1 MFNRIV
7 GGFLTFAVVALCAA
21 CGGSYSGTPSS
32 GSSTASTSTSATQS
46 FSTPQAFFAARVEP
60 RLTYCRTCHV
70 PGGVADVV
78 STTLTTQGSLMMLS
92 SNASDDQANL
102 QASWT
107 ALGGNNPVSRILKMP
122 SGTDT
127 VVHAGGTPWPVGS
140 DAYNDV
146 AQMLNCFQNST
157 QCLAQIASVTTGAVP
172 ATLPLLGSQHGSSA
186 FERFCEGADGNT
198 PQADSTALPVDP
210 RTTVVNGA
218 NAGKA
223 VYFNAFYENC
233 LANEP
238 ASMQLPKTCG
248 DYRTA
253 RTAGFAVINS
263 GLQTNTAQANTPGAT
278 MTAAEYNNSWTQWGL
293 SSRPANFDA
302 VYRLQT
308 GAAQAPFNNPYPQPG
323 EDPIKTN
330 GGTGQLPLGFV
341 QLKDA
346 NGQWTGAIASGGCY
360 TCHTGTIGSPTDAA
374 GLGGMWGLTGAET
387 DNVGLQRGQSD
398 ATTGFEILFFALSD
412 WDSLDPSSPQQYMP
426 THLPSREDTPAWWN
440 SGHRARKF
448 YDGGSSVHAMRITTS
463 GTLEFAGTG
472 TSKRD
477 YADAHAMHVEM
488 ALESIKS
495 PNYPFPINTAL
506 AEQGAVLFHTLNLF
520 AQAGNANV
528 PKPAGGNGSCAGCH
542 GAYSPQFVNDTTY
555 LSSPAL
561 EGIGAHIAA
570 LDVIG
575 TDPLRL
581 NALSGIFA
589 DVWGVSWWSYLE
601 GQPGF
606 VQPVSTTP
614 AQSAVS
620 NNLANNRPLG
630 VCQFRP
636 GVIGYQAPPLYGIW
650 ASAPYFHNGSV
661 PTVEQVLKSADRPAM
676 WMRQT
681 ATLSGVTGFDTS
693 LSAIDTTRLG
703 WNHTVLTCDPT
714 STLKFTSCS
723 PVRDQ
728 ATIYETF
735 TGTGPVVQTG
745 TNAQRMIYNT
755 KISGNSN
762 SGHTF
767 ADVLTDAQR
776 LAIIEYLKTL

>member
-7 GGFLTFAVVALCAA
+7 GSLLTIAVVALSAA
-21 CGGSYSGTPSS
+21 CGGSYSGTPST
-32 GSSTASTSTSATQS
+32 GSSTGTSTGQS
-46 FSTPQAFFAARVEP
+46 FSTPQAYFAARVEP

-78 STTLTTQGSLMMLS
+78 STNLATQGSLMMLS
-92 SNASDDQANL
+92 SNSSDDQANL

-146 AQMLNCFQNST
+146 AQMLSCFQNPS
-157 QCLAQIASVTTGAVP
+157 QCLAQIASVTTGAP
-172 ATLPLLGSQHGSSA
+172 TTSYPLLGSQHGSSA
-186 FERFCEGADGNT
+186 FERFCEGADGKT
-198 PQADSTALPVDP
+198 PQADSAALPVDP
-210 RTTVVNGA
+210 RTMVVNGA

-223 VYFNAFYENC
+223 VYFNAFYQNC
-233 LANEP
+233 LVNEP
-238 ASMQLPKTCG
+238 ASMQLPQTCG

-253 RTAGFAVINS
+253 RTAGFTLLNS
-263 GLQTNTAQANTPGAT
+263 GVETKYAQTNTPGAS
-278 MTAAEYNNSWTQWGL
+278 MTADQYNSSWTKWGL
-293 SSRPANFDA
+293 TSRPANFDA
-302 VYRLQT
+302 VYSLAT
-308 GAAQAPFNNPYPQPG
+308 GFAQAPFSNPYPQPG
-323 EDPIKTN
+323 EDPNTTN

-346 NGQWTGAIASGGCY
+346 SGNWTGTIASGGCY
-360 TCHTGTIGSPTDAA
+360 TCHAGTVGSPTDAA

-387 DNVGLQRGQSD
+387 DNAGLQRGQSD
-398 ATTGFEILFFALSD
+398 AVTGFEILEFSLSD
-412 WDSLDPSSPQQYMP
+412 WDSLDPASPKQYMP
-426 THLPSREDTPAWWN
+426 THLPSRQDTPAWWN

-448 YDGGSSVHAMRITTS
+448 FDGGTPVDSFRITTAAIM
-463 GTLEFAGTG
+463 GFAGTG
-472 TSKRD
+472 VAKRA
-477 YADAHAMHVEM
+477 YSDANAVPLAM

-495 PNYPFPINTAL
+495 PSYPFPINTAS

-520 AQAGNANV
+520 ADPANANV

-542 GAYSPQFVNDTTY
+542 GAYSPNFVNDPTY

-561 EGIGAHIAA
+561 EGVGAHIVT
-570 LDVIG
+570 LNVIG
-575 TDPLRL
+575 TDR
-581 NALSGIFA
+581 NRSDQLSGIFA
-589 DVWGVSWWSYLE
+589 DVWNVSWWSYLE
-601 GQPGF
+601 GLPGF
-606 VQPVSTTP
+606 VEPGDTTP

-620 NNLANNRPLG
+620 DNLNNDRPLG
-630 VCQFRP
+630 VCNWTP
-636 GVIGYQAPPLYGIW
+636 GVVGYQAPPLYGVW

-661 PTVEQVLKSADRPAM
+661 PTVEQVLKSADRPAV
-676 WMRQT
+676 WQRQT
-681 ATLSGVTGFDTS
+681 VTLSGVTGFDTS

-703 WNHTVLTCDPT
+703 WNHTALTCDPA
-714 STLKFTSCS
+714 SASKFTNCN

-728 ATIYETF
+728 ATIFETF
-735 TGTGPVVQTG
+735 TGTAPAAQAST
-745 TNAQRMIYNT
+745 TAQRLIYNT

-767 ADVLTDAQR
+767 TDVLTDAQR